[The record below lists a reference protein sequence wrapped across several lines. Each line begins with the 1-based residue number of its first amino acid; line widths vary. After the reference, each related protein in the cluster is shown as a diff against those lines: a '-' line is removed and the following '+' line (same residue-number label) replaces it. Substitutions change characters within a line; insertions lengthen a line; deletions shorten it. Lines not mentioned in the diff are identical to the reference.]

1 MDVTMGLQAASA
13 TTLAK
18 STAKLAP
25 DNFPK
30 WILYFAG
37 GIIAFSLISVALIRI
52 TGNGPDQIAAAAI
65 SERLLRFDDM
75 PNGGV
80 SVTDG
85 VTGARVAELHG
96 EQGFVRGALRALTRE
111 RHSRQIG
118 SKQPFKLTARVDGR
132 LTLTDPSTGQRVD
145 LESFGPT
152 NSGEFLRFLEPVKG
166 PVSSKP

>member
-75 PNGGV
+75 LDGGV

-152 NSGEFLRFLEPVKG
+152 NSGEFLRFLEPVKT

>member
-1 MDVTMGLQAASA
+1 MALHAASA
-13 TTLAK
+13 PAPIGK
-18 STAKLAP
+18 APAKLTP

-65 SERLLRFDDM
+65 AERLLRFDDM
-75 PNGGV
+75 PDGGV
-80 SVTDG
+80 RVTDG
-85 VTGARVAELHG
+85 VTGAQVAALHG

-111 RHSRQIG
+111 RHARDIG
-118 SKQPFKLTARVDGR
+118 SKLPFKLTARVDGR
-132 LTLTDPSTGQRVD
+132 LTLSDPSTGQRVD

-152 NSGEFLRFLEPVKG
+152 NSGEFLRFLEPVAK
-166 PVSSKP
+166 PVAVQP

>member
-1 MDVTMGLQAASA
+1 MSLQAAAAPSVG
-13 TTLAK
+13 K

-25 DNFPK
+25 DTFPK

-37 GIIAFSLISVALIRI
+37 GIMAFSLISVALIRI
-52 TGNGPDQIAAAAI
+52 TGNGPDQLAAAAV

-75 PNGGV
+75 PDGGV
-80 SVTDG
+80 LVSDG
-85 VTGARVAELHG
+85 VTSARVAVLQG

-111 RHSRQIG
+111 RHARDIG

-132 LTLTDPSTGQRVD
+132 LTLSDPSTGQRVD

-152 NSGEFLRFLEPVKG
+152 NSGEFLRFLEPVEKAA
-166 PVSSKP
+166 SAKP